1 MMAAL
6 WFWIGVAVVL
16 YAYLGYPLLICALA
30 RLRAPVRG
38 RLLDEGELP
47 GVTVVIAAHN
57 EAARLPAKLRNVF
70 DLDYPRDRLRVLVV
84 SDGSTD
90 GTEQVASTHPGV
102 QAIGYAPRRGKAYAL
117 NRAMAEVGGDVVVF
131 CDVRQD
137 LAPDAVRRIV
147 SSLCQPGVGVVSGEL
162 IHHSGKTATGQSI
175 GLYWRYE
182 KWLRACESR
191 LYSTVGATG
200 ALYAIRRE
208 DWEPLREGTILD
220 DFEVPMRIVRKGQRS
235 LFDAGAL
242 VWDTLHEDPR
252 LERRRKIRT
261 LSGNFQSFLANAW
274 LFLPWENPVWFQFLS
289 HKVSRLLV
297 PYALAICLV
306 CSAFAGGLLIRMALL
321 AQLLFY
327 ALALAGAVWSPAR
340 RIRVVSFA
348 YVFSEMNLAAVLAL
362 GRFVRGRADG
372 RWEKTS

>member
-1 MMAAL
+1 MTAAS
-6 WFWIGVAVVL
+6 WFWAATAVIV
-16 YAYLGYPLLICALA
+16 YTYLGYPLLVSVLA
-30 RLRAPVRG
+30 RLRAPVRAMPLN
-38 RLLDEGELP
+38 RDELP
-47 GVTVVIAAHN
+47 SVTILIAAHN
-57 EAARLPAKLRNVF
+57 EAGRLAAKLRNLLT
-70 DLDYPRDRLRVLVV
+70 LDYPQDRLRVVVV

-90 GTEQVASTHPGV
+90 ETEQEAAAQPGV
-102 QAIGYAPRRGKAYAL
+102 DVIGYEKRRGKAFAL
-117 NRAMAEVGGDVVVF
+117 NTAMTAVHSEVVVF
-131 CDVRQD
+131 CDVRQE

-147 SSLCQPGVGVVSGEL
+147 ASLWRPGVGVVSGEL
-162 IHHSGKTATGQSI
+162 IHRAGKTVTGQNI

-182 KWLRACESR
+182 KWLRTCESR

-220 DFEVPMRIVRKGQRS
+220 DFEIPMRIVRKGKRA
-235 LFDAGAL
+235 LLDAGAL

-261 LSGNFQSFLANAW
+261 LSGNFQSFLANGW
-274 LFLPWENPVWFQFLS
+274 LFSPWTNPVWFQFVS
-289 HKVSRLLV
+289 HKVLRLLV

-306 CSAFAGGLLIRMALL
+306 ASLFGDGPLMRLAL
-321 AQLLFY
+321 ATQILFY
-327 ALALAGAVWSPAR
+327 VMALAGAIWQPAR
-340 RIRVVSFA
+340 RNRAVSFA

-362 GRFVRGRADG
+362 LRFARGSLDG